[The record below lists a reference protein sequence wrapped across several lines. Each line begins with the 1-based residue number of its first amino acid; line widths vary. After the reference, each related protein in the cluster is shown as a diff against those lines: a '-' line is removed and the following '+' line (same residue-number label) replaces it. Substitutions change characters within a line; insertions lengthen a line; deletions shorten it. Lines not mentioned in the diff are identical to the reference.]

1 MKYSRDGLSREDR
14 KGILVF
20 IAGVVVLAA
29 LLAIAV
35 KTITSPDNDYD
46 RVTLCNESIRRYA
59 HNLLIIDVSDT
70 LSEYQERF
78 LRSHISGLLE
88 SSQINDRFTIFALDE
103 KYNGLSDPVV
113 DVCQPQSAGDADML
127 TSNRAFIE
135 KLYRDRFASP
145 LESAIT
151 SVVSAGDQDISPI
164 YEALADIAA
173 LNRIDRHA
181 EEVNVT
187 IISDMIQNSKT
198 ASVFSSGSEAIE
210 SLPSIDLN
218 RARTTVF
225 WLDRDKYRQYQ
236 TTALV
241 RSWEDYLASVSRF
254 EQIQRVRN

>member
-1 MKYSRDGLSREDR
+1 MKNVFGGMSAEDK

-20 IAGVVVLAA
+20 IAGISVLFA
-29 LLAIAV
+29 LLAVAV
-35 KTITSPDNDYD
+35 KTLTSPDNDYD
-46 RVTLCNESIRRYA
+46 RVTLCNESVPRYA

-70 LSEYQERF
+70 LSDYQERF

-88 SSQINDRFTIFALDE
+88 SSRVNDRFTIFVLDE

-113 DVCQPQSAGDADML
+113 DVCQPQSAGNADML

-135 KLYRDRFASP
+135 KLYQDRFESP
-145 LESAIT
+145 LESAVA

-164 YEALADIAA
+164 YEALSDIAA

-181 EEVNVT
+181 EEINVT

-198 ASVFSSGSEAIE
+198 ASVFHSGSEAIE
-210 SLPSIDLN
+210 SLPAIDLS
-218 RARTTVF
+218 RARTKVF
-225 WLDRDKYRQYQ
+225 WLDRDKYQQYQ